1 MQMCKGSTI
10 NTHYLGLKNYFSDPR
25 GTFMI
30 EVALKDCN
38 AKSYSGN
45 YFLCAIASMSLS
57 TTLFM
62 LSLYVDRLLHCK
74 LTKRNLCQWKKA
86 SFIVIF
92 LGTRQEMKIK
102 KQNKIVSFCCFLL
115 FCLPSFFLRIFL
127 DSSCESIYLCSF
139 CQKKKKRKRFF
150 CERLRSGKQF

>member
-1 MQMCKGSTI
+1 MCKGSTI
-10 NTHYLGLKNYFSDPR
+10 HTPYLGLKKYFSHPR
-25 GTFMI
+25 GTLMI

-57 TTLFM
+57 ITLFM
-62 LSLYVDRLLHCK
+62 LSLYVYHLLHCK
-74 LTKRNLCQWKKA
+74 LTKKFLFQWKKT

-102 KQNKIVSFCCFLL
+102 KQNKIFSFCCFLL
-115 FCLPSFFLRIFL
+115 FCLPSFFLWIFL
-127 DSSCESIYLCSF
+127 DSSCESIRLCSF
-139 CQKKKKRKRFF
+139 CQKKKQKKVL
-150 CERLRSGKQF
+150 CERLRSGK